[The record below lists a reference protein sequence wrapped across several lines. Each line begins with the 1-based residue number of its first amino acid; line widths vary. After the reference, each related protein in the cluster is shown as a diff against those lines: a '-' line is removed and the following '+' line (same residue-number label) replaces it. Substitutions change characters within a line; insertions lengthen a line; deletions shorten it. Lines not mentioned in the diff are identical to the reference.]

1 MKITNNHRGPL
12 GLPDGT
18 VLAPG
23 VEETVANWE
32 QLKKNT
38 VVQGWI
44 KAKILT
50 LGGDAA
56 STATAPPAPAPSLL
70 GSNLLPGSIHLDGD
84 VYASLSDVV
93 RHAHDA
99 SGLSIEAWN
108 GLDETL
114 REAKLAD
121 AVEQLLSE
129 AIAEAEAKTRADAA
143 AAATGAA
150 SAGGAAGADGGGAP
164 DLVTDKAVLIARAKE
179 LGVAGVGSHWG
190 IGKLQE
196 AIAEAQ
202 KKSEG

>member
-1 MKITNNHRGPL
+1 MKITNNHKGPL

-23 VEETVANWE
+23 VEKTVANWE

-50 LGGDAA
+50 LGGDASA
-56 STATAPPAPAPSLL
+56 SAPPAPSLL
-70 GSNLLPGSIHLDGD
+70 GSNLLPVSIELVDG
-84 VYASLSDVV
+84 VTVSLGDVV
-93 RHAHDA
+93 RHAHAA

-108 GLDETL
+108 DLDDTL

-121 AVEQLLSE
+121 AVEQLRSE
-129 AIAEAEAKTRADAA
+129 AIAEAEAKARADAA
-143 AAATGAA
+143 VAATGAA
-150 SAGGAAGADGGGAP
+150 SAHGAAAADDGGATDP
-164 DLVTDKAVLIARAKE
+164 VTDKAVLVARAKE

>member
-56 STATAPPAPAPSLL
+56 PSAPPAPSLL
-70 GSNLLPGSIHLDGD
+70 GSNVLPASIELVDGKT
-84 VYASLSDVV
+84 VSLGDVV
-93 RHAHDA
+93 RHAHAA

-108 GLDETL
+108 ELDDTL

-121 AVEQLLSE
+121 AIEQLRSE
-129 AIAEAEAKTRADAA
+129 ALASAEVEARTRADAA
-143 AAATGAA
+143 LAAAGAA
-150 SAGGAAGADGGGAP
+150 STGGAVGPDGGTAP
-164 DLVTDKAVLIARAKE
+164 DPVTDKAVLVARAKE

-190 IGKLQE
+190 MGKLQE

>member
-50 LGGDAA
+50 LGGDATP
-56 STATAPPAPAPSLL
+56 SAPPAPSLL
-70 GSNLLPGSIHLDGD
+70 GSNVLPMRIDLVDD
-84 VYASLSDVV
+84 ASVSLGDVV
-93 RHAHDA
+93 RHAHAA

-108 GLDETL
+108 DLDDTL

-121 AVEQLLSE
+121 SVEQLRSE
-129 AIAEAEAKTRADAA
+129 AIAEAEKRARADADAGLA
-143 AAATGAA
+143 AAAGT
-150 SAGGAAGADGGGAP
+150 AGAGSSNDGGTADP
-164 DLVTDKAVLIARAKE
+164 VTDKAVLVARAKE

-190 IGKLQE
+190 TGKLQE

>member
-44 KAKILT
+44 RAKILT
-50 LGGDAA
+50 LGGDASA
-56 STATAPPAPAPSLL
+56 SAPQAPSLL
-70 GSNLLPGSIHLDGD
+70 GSNVLPVRIDLVDD
-84 VYASLSDVV
+84 VSVSLGDVV
-93 RHAHDA
+93 RCAHTA
-99 SGLSIEAWN
+99 SGLSIEGWN
-108 GLDETL
+108 ELDDTL

-121 AVEQLLSE
+121 AIEQLRSE
-129 AIAEAEAKTRADAA
+129 ALASAEVEARTRADAA
-143 AAATGAA
+143 LAAAGAA
-150 SAGGAAGADGGGAP
+150 STGGAIGPDGGAAP
-164 DLVTDKAVLIARAKE
+164 DPVTDKAVLVARAKE

>member
-44 KAKILT
+44 KVRILT
-50 LGGDAA
+50 LGGDVTP
-56 STATAPPAPAPSLL
+56 SAPPTPSLL
-70 GSNLLPGSIHLDGD
+70 GSNLLPASIHLDGD
-84 VYASLSDVV
+84 VSVSLGDVV
-93 RHAHDA
+93 RHAHAA

-108 GLDETL
+108 GLDDTL

-121 AVEQLLSE
+121 AVEQLRSD
-129 AIAEAEAKTRADAA
+129 AIADAEKRA
-143 AAATGAA
+143 
-150 SAGGAAGADGGGAP
+150 
-164 DLVTDKAVLIARAKE
+164 R
-179 LGVAGVGSHWG
+179 G
-190 IGKLQE
+190 I
-196 AIAEAQ
+196 
-202 KKSEG
+202 

>member
-23 VEETVANWE
+23 VEETVVNWE

-50 LGGDAA
+50 LGGDTLA
-56 STATAPPAPAPSLL
+56 SAPAAPSLL

-84 VYASLSDVV
+84 VYVSLSDVV
-93 RHAHDA
+93 RHAHTA
-99 SGLSIEAWN
+99 SGLSIEGWN
-108 GLDETL
+108 DLDDTV

-121 AVEQLLSE
+121 AVEQLRSE

-143 AAATGAA
+143 LAAAGSA
-150 SAGGAAGADGGGAP
+150 STGGAVGPDDGGAP
-164 DLVTDKAVLIARAKE
+164 DPVTDKAVLVARAKE

>member
-1 MKITNNHRGPL
+1 MKITSNHKGPL

-18 VLAPG
+18 VLRPG
-23 VEETVANWE
+23 VEETLANWE

-50 LGGDAA
+50 LNGDEAP
-56 STATAPPAPAPSLL
+56 PPAPPSLL
-70 GSNLLPGSIHLDGD
+70 GSNLLPTSIELVDGVTVSLGD
-84 VYASLSDVV
+84 VVC
-93 RHAHDA
+93 HAHAA

-108 GLDETL
+108 GLDDTL

-121 AVEQLLSE
+121 AVEQLRSE
-129 AIAEAEAKTRADAA
+129 AIAEAEAKARANADATVA
-143 AAATGAA
+143 AGAA
-150 SAGGAAGADGGGAP
+150 SNGGAVGPDGGGAP
-164 DLVTDKAVLIARAKE
+164 DPVTDKAVLVARAKE

-190 IGKLQE
+190 TGKLQE
-196 AIAEAQ
+196 AIAEAEAK

>member
-32 QLKKNT
+32 HLKKNT

-50 LGGDAA
+50 INGDA
-56 STATAPPAPAPSLL
+56 TPPPASPSLL
-70 GSNLLPGSIHLDGD
+70 GSNVLPVRIDLVDD
-84 VYASLSDVV
+84 VSVSLGDVV
-93 RHAHDA
+93 RRAHAA
-99 SGLSIEAWN
+99 SGLSIEDWN
-108 GLDETL
+108 GLDGTL

-121 AVEQLLSE
+121 AVEQLRSE

-150 SAGGAAGADGGGAP
+150 SAGGAAGADGGSAP
-164 DLVTDKAVLIARAKE
+164 DPVTDKAVLVARAKE

-190 IGKLQE
+190 TGKLQE
-196 AIAEAQ
+196 AIAEAEAK

>member
-70 GSNLLPGSIHLDGD
+70 GSNLLPASIHLDGD
-84 VYASLSDVV
+84 VSVSLGDVV
-93 RHAHDA
+93 RHAHAA

-108 GLDETL
+108 DLDDTL

-121 AVEQLLSE
+121 AVEQLRSE
-129 AIAEAEAKTRADAA
+129 AIAEAEKRARADADAGLA
-143 AAATGAA
+143 AAAG
-150 SAGGAAGADGGGAP
+150 SAGAGSSDGGGTADP
-164 DLVTDKAVLIARAKE
+164 VTDKAVLVARAKE

>member
-1 MKITNNHRGPL
+1 MKITNNHKSPL

-23 VEETVANWE
+23 VAETVANWE

-50 LGGDAA
+50 LGGDASA
-56 STATAPPAPAPSLL
+56 SSPPTPSLL

-84 VYASLSDVV
+84 VYVSLGEVV
-93 RHAHDA
+93 RHAHAA

-108 GLDETL
+108 GLDDTL
-114 REAKLAD
+114 REAKVAD
-121 AVEQLLSE
+121 AVEQLRSE
-129 AIAEAEAKTRADAA
+129 AIAEAEAKKGADAGALA
-143 AAATGAA
+143 ADGGG
-150 SAGGAAGADGGGAP
+150 SVGPDAGGAADPAADKGV
-164 DLVTDKAVLIARAKE
+164 LVAKAKALNVP
-179 LGVAGVGSHWG
+179 GVGSHWG

-196 AIAEAQ
+196 AIAEAEA
-202 KKSEG
+202 KKGEG